1 MEKKD
6 AAYFK
11 KLAHNLMFELNDQ
24 EAQELVEEFETLTKQ
39 LALLEAIDTTGVEEM
54 IYPFE
59 EETSFI
65 REDVVSNV
73 ISQKE
78 ALANAPKSKQGHF
91 VVPKVVK

>member
-11 KLAHNLMFELNDQ
+11 KLANKLMFNLNDQ

-39 LALLEAIDTTGVEEM
+39 LELLEAIDTTGVEEM

-78 ALANAPKSKQGHF
+78 VLENAPKSKQGHF

>member
-1 MEKKD
+1 MEKMD

-11 KLAHNLMFELNDQ
+11 KLANNLMFELNDQ
-24 EAQELVEEFETLTKQ
+24 EANELVGEFETLTKQ
-39 LALLEAIDTTGVEEM
+39 FALLEAIDTTGVEEM

-59 EETSFI
+59 DETVFI

-73 ISQKE
+73 ISQQE
-78 ALANAPKSKQGHF
+78 ALKNAPKSKQGHF

>member
-39 LALLEAIDTTGVEEM
+39 FALLEAIDTTGVEEM

-78 ALANAPKSKQGHF
+78 ALANAPKAKQGHF